1 MASLTQWTEFEQ
13 TQVDGE
19 GQGSL
24 MCCSSWSCKE
34 LDMTEQQ
41 QQIHIIKETLNVMR
55 DTEPLS
61 ELGDNELSFHRCYID
76 ARTCT

>member
-13 TQVDGE
+13 TQVDGK

-34 LDMTEQQ
+34 LNVTEQ
-41 QQIHIIKETLNVMR
+41 QQIHIIKETPNVMY
-55 DTEPLS
+55 DIEPS
-61 ELGDNELSFHRCYID
+61 FELGDNEFELSQMLAID
-76 ARTCT
+76 ARTFT

>member
-61 ELGDNELSFHRCYID
+61 ELGDNELSFHRCWL
-76 ARTCT
+76 